1 MTTKQ
6 TTVFARLALLCATL
20 IWGSSFVVLKNTIDF
35 LPTNFLL
42 ALRFGGACILLSLV
56 FLRQFWNFTRDYLWR
71 GFLIGACL
79 YMAYFTQTIGLIHTT
94 PGKNAFLTAIYCV
107 LVPFLFWGVDRVKPD
122 RFHVS
127 AALICIVG
135 IGLVSLTENLTFGIG
150 DGMTLVG
157 GFFYAAHIVAIAKL
171 AKDKN
176 PILITILQFAAVALI
191 SGIVSLLTETV
202 PAGWTENTLPAMAY
216 LTVFCTGVTLL
227 LQNVGQKYLP
237 PSNSAILLSLEAVFG
252 VLFSIILYH
261 ERMTPR
267 LVIGFVLIFVS
278 VIISETKLSFL
289 HKNRQEGISR

>member
-56 FLRQFWNFTRDYLWR
+56 FLRQFRNFTKDYLWR

-122 RFHVS
+122 RYHVS
-127 AALICIVG
+127 AALIC
-135 IGLVSLTENLTFGIG
+135 
-150 DGMTLVG
+150 
-157 GFFYAAHIVAIAKL
+157 
-171 AKDKN
+171 
-176 PILITILQFAAVALI
+176 ITILQFAAVALI
-191 SGIVSLLTETV
+191 SGIVSLCTETV

-252 VLFSIILYH
+252 VIFSIILYH
-261 ERMTPR
+261 EMMTPR
-267 LVIGFVLIFVS
+267 LVIGFVLIFIS

-289 HKNRQEGISR
+289 QKNHQEGISR